1 MKEQEADSWKDNVL
15 DEIFAAIAAS
25 ELLTKAL
32 IFKGARVL
40 ARYLPEG
47 ARQSLD
53 LDSNTTREF
62 IERYPERKA
71 LAAVIEQELTA
82 AIRRHFES
90 QSPVTY
96 ELSTIRVTPKPPREH
111 PHGWNALEIRLRVV
125 DLRRQSQ
132 GGIPSL
138 QLDIAAPEEL
148 TDESTT
154 QIVVAGHKVQAYTLE
169 RIAGEKLRA
178 FLSSA
183 PAHQAKTD
191 RTGILR
197 AKDLYDLAR
206 IASKVP
212 ITDTKFWRKVGVEFY
227 TACKSRGVDCAGWST
242 FAAIETLARGLYE
255 KESVLPKNIPF
266 DKAWSALNSIMKRLE
281 KDGVTPFTN
290 PLPPVGKDE
299 ADDFISPS
307 ETNTS

>member
-15 DEIFAAIAAS
+15 DEIFAAIAAN
-25 ELLTKAL
+25 EILTKAL

-40 ARYLPEG
+40 ARYLPES

-71 LAAVIEQELTA
+71 LAAVIEQELTT

-96 ELSTIRVTPKPPREH
+96 ELSAIRVMPKPPREH
-111 PHGWNALEIRLRVV
+111 PHGWNALEVRLRVA

-148 TDESTT
+148 TGESVT
-154 QIVVAGHKVQAYTLE
+154 QMVVAGHKVQAYTLE
-169 RIAGEKLRA
+169 RITGEKLRA

-183 PAHQAKTD
+183 PEHQAKTH

-206 IASKVP
+206 IANEVP
-212 ITDTKFWRKVGVEFY
+212 VNNTRFWQKVGIEFH

-266 DKAWSALNSIMKRLE
+266 DKAWIALNSIVERLE
-281 KDGVTPFTN
+281 RAGVTPFTN
-290 PLPPVGKDE
+290 PLPPVDNDGAEDL
-299 ADDFISPS
+299 DF
-307 ETNTS
+307 NRRN